1 LAKTANL
8 CFDTFSLPTLK
19 LKSEKEITGKFPV
32 AALWGPGKPC
42 LIHTGHSAVGKF
54 FPYPL
59 PSFLLAINA
68 CIDYNDINDA
78 QQGEL
83 NNGKYYH
90 QKSR

>member
-1 LAKTANL
+1 MLRYIFPAN
-8 CFDTFSLPTLK
+8 F
-19 LKSEKEITGKFPV
+19 EIEVRKRDHGKIPV
-32 AALWGPGKPC
+32 AALRVLGKPC
-42 LIHTGHSAVGKF
+42 LIHTGHNAVGKF

-78 QQGEL
+78 PQGEL